1 MPSGK
6 EICAKQLYK
15 VIDDIERVEVDEEEI
30 EQFLPEVYRKL
41 EWLDKEDL
49 IKRVVS
55 RGVRPFPAI
64 LCQRA

>member
-6 EICAKQLYK
+6 DICANQLYK

-30 EQFLPEVYRKL
+30 DQFLPEVYRKL

-55 RGVRPFPAI
+55 REFGRF
-64 LCQRA
+64 LQY

>member
-41 EWLDKEDL
+41 EWLDKEDSSS
-49 IKRVVS
+49 VW
-55 RGVRPFPAI
+55 
-64 LCQRA
+64 

>member
-30 EQFLPEVYRKL
+30 EQFLPKCTASWNGSTKKTSSSV
-41 EWLDKEDL
+41 W
-49 IKRVVS
+49 
-55 RGVRPFPAI
+55 
-64 LCQRA
+64 